1 MCSYGHL
8 AHSKFAF
15 AMDDVI
21 INILN
26 ICFDLTLTSRINN
39 RVRSIMPQECSL
51 FLVDCSLFFCSLF
64 SKMFLFTICQ
74 GSSSFCTPQWGVK
87 SDSLAPQKRMR
98 KMFWTNWLEKSFVFI
113 SRCQSAFY
121 CNGGDGSNG
130 WGTITV
136 ALKSTKNPT
145 GHTVKFSKLSD
156 SRDRDYLFF
165 GQGDHL

>member
-8 AHSKFAF
+8 AHIAF
-15 AMDDVI
+15 AIDDVI

-26 ICFDLTLTSRINN
+26 ICLDLTLTSRINN

-51 FLVDCSLFFCSLF
+51 FCYSSIVRSSFVRSSQKCFSLLSVR
-64 SKMFLFTICQ
+64 

-87 SDSLAPQKRMR
+87 SDSLAPQKKDEENVLTELRNR
-98 KMFWTNWLEKSFVFI
+98 FVFI

-136 ALKSTKNPT
+136 ALKSTTKSNWT
-145 GHTVKFSKLSD
+145 H
-156 SRDRDYLFF
+156 
-165 GQGDHL
+165 GQIQ